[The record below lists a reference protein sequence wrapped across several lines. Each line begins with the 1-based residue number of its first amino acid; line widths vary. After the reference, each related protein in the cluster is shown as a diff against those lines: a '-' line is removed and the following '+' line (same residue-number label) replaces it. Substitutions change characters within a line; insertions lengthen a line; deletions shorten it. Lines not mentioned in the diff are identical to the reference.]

1 MSSRNTAEK
10 VAEDY
15 YDSTDADTFYER
27 VWGGEDIHIGLYD
40 EGLSIHDA
48 SRKTVELMATTLLT
62 LNNDSRVLDLGSGY
76 GGSARYLAKKYGCQ
90 VTCLN
95 LSDVQNARN
104 RSLCQEQGVSDKV
117 SVLHGSFESI
127 PCGAEE
133 FDIVWSQDAFLH
145 SGHKK
150 TVLEEVNRVLKPG
163 GELIFTD
170 PMQSDD
176 CPADVLQPVYDRL
189 NLDSLGSF
197 GFYKKHLE
205 ISGLTEENALPMTS
219 QLRTHYSEVANELK
233 GRYDQLTETISAEYM
248 DRMLLGLQN
257 WVSAADSGYLAWGVL
272 HYVKPDV

>member
-205 ISGLTEENALPMTS
+205 ISGLTEENALPMTA